1 MILRIDAGAKN
12 VAGKIWP
19 TVPHQLAG
27 LLDMVKKETKLYE
40 SLYFCL
46 LEGGGGG
53 GVIWISLD
61 NTKYT
66 EGVLV
71 L

>member
-46 LEGGGGG
+46 LEGGRGGRG
-53 GVIWISLD
+53 NMD
-61 NTKYT
+61 
-66 EGVLV
+66 
-71 L
+71 